1 MKKSD
6 IELDGFQTYLRE
18 KGNRE
23 KTIEDYGRH
32 ITNFQKW
39 LLSEG
44 SSLEHV
50 TRYDIQQ
57 YIKHLQ
63 SKGNKAATLIP
74 KYSAMVAYARYMG
87 KPYLVENIQRPEI
100 HHTRNLVTT

>member
-6 IELDGFQTYLRE
+6 IELDGFEIYLRE

-23 KTIEDYGRH
+23 KTIEDYVRH
-32 ITNFQKW
+32 VNNFQKW
-39 LLSEG
+39 IRSEG

-57 YIKHLQ
+57 YI
-63 SKGNKAATLIP
+63 
-74 KYSAMVAYARYMG
+74 
-87 KPYLVENIQRPEI
+87 NIYK
-100 HHTRNLVTT
+100 TRAIKQPL